1 MRGKFIVFEGVD
13 GAGKTTQRELVAEAL
28 REAGIQ
34 VILTREPGG
43 TPIAEKLR
51 EILLTMHD
59 ESISGTTEMLTVFAA
74 RAQHLDQV
82 IRPWTEKG
90 AWVLCDRFTA
100 STFAYQ
106 VHARGLSRGLF
117 DTLVQEVV
125 GETRP
130 DVTLFF
136 DLPED
141 KAVARLMGRR
151 GKIDRLD
158 AESAEFFRKVR
169 AGYREIAQR
178 DGYIRIDADRSIEEV
193 TASVLAHLLPRP

>member
-13 GAGKTTQRELVAEAL
+13 GSGKSTQRERVAEAL
-28 REAGIQ
+28 RAAGIE
-34 VILTREPGG
+34 VVLTREPGG
-43 TPIAEKLR
+43 TPVAERLR
-51 EILLTMHD
+51 EILLSVHD
-59 ESISGTTEMLTVFAA
+59 EPLSGTTELLTVFAA

-82 IRPWTEKG
+82 IRPWVQKG

-106 VHARGLSRGLF
+106 VHARGLSRSLF
-117 DTLVQEVV
+117 DSLIQEVV

-130 DVTLFF
+130 DITLFF

-141 KAVARLMGRR
+141 MAAERLRKRR